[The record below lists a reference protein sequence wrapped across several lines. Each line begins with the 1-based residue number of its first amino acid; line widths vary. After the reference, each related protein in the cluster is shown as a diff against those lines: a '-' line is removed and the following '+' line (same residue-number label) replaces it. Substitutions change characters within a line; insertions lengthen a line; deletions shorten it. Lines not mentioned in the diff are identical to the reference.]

1 VSGVTRRLAPVLPLL
16 LTVWC
21 GYDAVMAAQ
30 QGRTAKAVWEAVKAL
45 LFVGVAYLIN
55 DTGKRFSDR

>member
-1 VSGVTRRLAPVLPLL
+1 VQQFTKRIAPLLPLI

-21 GYDAVMAAQ
+21 AYDAVMAAQ
-30 QGRTAKAVWEAVKAL
+30 QGRTGKAIWEGVKAL

-55 DTGKRFSDR
+55 DTGKRFSDA